1 MKKTFLYLALASVAI
16 ISCRNDDNVEA
27 IEEVSIETQNTYDD
41 QAAQNFLE
49 THYLDAKGN
58 IKDLA
63 STDNVNVKLADLN
76 PVKLPSG
83 VIYIMRPGA
92 QPNPGTTVGQ
102 YDLLRL
108 MSNSTTYIATSTDN
122 KVSYSSPAIFKNTIT
137 GAGVPEVDPAYF
149 YVKKS
154 VLDNATVAQA
164 KLRSY
169 YEIEGFQEAI
179 KKFQAYDIPDD
190 SNYNLQGVIIVPS
203 RAAFAR
209 DVHFNYTGLAFR
221 NRSFVFNFQIYKS
234 THFDYER

>member
-1 MKKTFLYLALASVAI
+1 
-16 ISCRNDDNVEA
+16 DNVEA

-58 IKDLA
+58 IKDLV

-83 VIYIMRPGA
+83 VIYIMRSSA

-108 MSNSTTYIATSTDN
+108 MSNSTSYIATNTDN
-122 KVSYSSPAIFKNTIT
+122 KVAYSSPAIFKNTIT

-154 VLDNATVAQA
+154 ILDNATVAQA

-209 DVHFNYTGLAFR
+209 DVHFNYSGLAFR

>member
-27 IEEVSIETQNTYDD
+27 IEEVTIETQNTYDD

-58 IKDLA
+58 IKDLV

-108 MSNSTTYIATSTDN
+108 MSNSTTYVATNTDN
-122 KVSYSSPAIFKNTIT
+122 KVAYSSQSTFRNTISGT
-137 GAGVPEVDPAYF
+137 GIPEVNPAYY
-149 YVKKS
+149 YVERE
-154 VLDNATVAQA
+154 VLDKATVPQE
-164 KLRSY
+164 KQRSY

>member
-1 MKKTFLYLALASVAI
+1 MRKTFLYLALASVAI
-16 ISCRNDDNVEA
+16 VSCRNDDNVEA

-58 IKDLA
+58 IKDLV

-83 VIYIMRPGA
+83 VIYIMRSSA

-108 MSNSTTYIATSTDN
+108 MSNSTSYIATNTDN
-122 KVSYSSPAIFKNTIT
+122 KVAYSSPAIFKNTIT

-154 VLDNATVAQA
+154 ILDNATVAQA

-209 DVHFNYTGLAFR
+209 DVHFNYSGLAFR

>member
-1 MKKTFLYLALASVAI
+1 MKKTFLYLALASIAI
-16 ISCRNDDNVEA
+16 VSCRKDDTPET

-58 IKDLA
+58 IQDFVA
-63 STDNVNVKLADLN
+63 TDTVNVKLADLN
-76 PVKLPSG
+76 PVTLPSG
-83 VIYIMRPGA
+83 VIYIVRPGA
-92 QPNPGTTVGQ
+92 QPAAGTAIGQ

-108 MSNSTTYIATSTDN
+108 MSRSTTYIATNTDN
-122 KVSYSSPAIFKNTIT
+122 KVAYASPSTFRNTIS
-137 GAGVPEVDPAYF
+137 GSGVPEVDPAYF

-154 VLDNATVAQA
+154 VRDNATAPLA
-164 KLRSY
+164 KERSY

-179 KKFQAYDIPDD
+179 KKFQAFNIPDD

-209 DVHFNYTGLAFR
+209 DAHFNYTGLAYR

-234 THFDYER
+234 TPYLNER

>member
-63 STDNVNVKLADLN
+63 ATDNVNVKLSNLN

-83 VIYIMRPGA
+83 VIYIVRAGA
-92 QPNPGTTVGQ
+92 QPNPGKTIGQ

-108 MSNSTTYIATSTDN
+108 MSNTTTYVATNTDN
-122 KVSYSSPAIFKNTIT
+122 KVAYSSPATFRNTIAGT
-137 GAGVPEVDPAYF
+137 GIPEVDPAYF
-149 YVKKS
+149 YVQNS
-154 VLDNATVAQA
+154 VMASATIPQA
-164 KLRSY
+164 KQRSY

-179 KKFQAYDIPDD
+179 KKFQAFDIPDD

-234 THFDYER
+234 TSYDKER

>member
-16 ISCRNDDNVEA
+16 VSCRNDDNVEA

-58 IKDLA
+58 IKDLV

-83 VIYIMRPGA
+83 VIYIMRPSA

-108 MSNSTTYIATSTDN
+108 MSNSTSYIATNTDN
-122 KVSYSSPAIFKNTIT
+122 KVAYSSPAIFKNTIT

-154 VLDNATVAQA
+154 ILDNATVAQA

-209 DVHFNYTGLAFR
+209 DVHFNYSGLAFR

>member
-16 ISCRNDDNVEA
+16 VSCRNDDNVEA

-58 IKDLA
+58 IKDLV

-83 VIYIMRPGA
+83 VIYIMRSSA

-108 MSNSTTYIATSTDN
+108 MSNSTSYIATNTDN
-122 KVSYSSPAIFKNTIT
+122 KVAYSSPAIFKNTIT

-154 VLDNATVAQA
+154 ILDNATVAQA

-209 DVHFNYTGLAFR
+209 DVHFNYSGLAFR

>member
-1 MKKTFLYLALASVAI
+1 MKKTFLYLALASIAV
-16 ISCRNDDNVEA
+16 ISCRKDDNVETV
-27 IEEVSIETQNTYDD
+27 EEVSIETQNTYDD

-58 IKDLA
+58 IKNWV
-63 STDNVNVKLADLN
+63 STDNVNVKLSDLN

-83 VIYIMRPGA
+83 VIYIMRSGA
-92 QPNPGTTVGQ
+92 QPNPGTSIGQ

-108 MSNSTTYIATSTDN
+108 MSSSTTYVATNTDN
-122 KVSYSSPAIFKNTIT
+122 KIAFASPSIFRNTIA

-154 VLDNATVAQA
+154 VLENATVAQA
-164 KLRSY
+164 KQRSY

-179 KKFQAYDIPDD
+179 KKFQAYDIPDE
-190 SNYNLQGVIIVPS
+190 SSYNLQGVIIVPS

-209 DVHFNYTGLAFR
+209 DLHFNYTGIALR

-234 THFDYER
+234 TPFDKER

>member
-1 MKKTFLYLALASVAI
+1 
-16 ISCRNDDNVEA
+16 
-27 IEEVSIETQNTYDD
+27 
-41 QAAQNFLE
+41 
-49 THYLDAKGN
+49 
-58 IKDLA
+58 
-63 STDNVNVKLADLN
+63 
-76 PVKLPSG
+76 
-83 VIYIMRPGA
+83 MRPSA

-108 MSNSTTYIATSTDN
+108 MSNSTSYIATNTDN
-122 KVSYSSPAIFKNTIT
+122 KVVYSSPAIFKNTIT

-154 VLDNATVAQA
+154 ILDNATVAQA
-164 KLRSY
+164 KQRSY

-209 DVHFNYTGLAFR
+209 DVHFNYSSLAFR

-234 THFDYER
+234 THFDSER